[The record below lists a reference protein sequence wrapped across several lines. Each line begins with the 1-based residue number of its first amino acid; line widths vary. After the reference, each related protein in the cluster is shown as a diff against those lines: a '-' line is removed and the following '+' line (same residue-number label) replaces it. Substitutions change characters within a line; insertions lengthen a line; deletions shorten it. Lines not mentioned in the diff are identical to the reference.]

1 MKKFLSVIMSVVMAV
16 MGTSC
21 GAGSDVPAAEETSAA
36 ETSQAAVSET
46 EQTTVSEETEMTIS
60 RPELTKD
67 MKLIALT
74 FDDGPNLTTTNSV
87 IDKLE
92 KYGIVGSFFVIGN
105 NITGNENEGTARVM
119 KRAHDMGCEINSHS
133 QTHSD
138 MTKMTE
144 DEITAEIEFTSQ
156 KIEEITGEAPKFFRP
171 PYIAVNQTMF
181 DTIDMPFIA
190 GVGAEDWLDSVTAD
204 MRAQKILDQA
214 RDGGII
220 LLHDAQGNTM
230 TVEALDTII
239 PTLLD
244 EGYTFVTVS
253 ELFAAKEVE
262 PAKGIVYSNS
272 DQTTMYG
279 S

>member
-1 MKKFLSVIMSVVMAV
+1 MSVVMAV

-46 EQTTVSEETEMTIS
+46 AQTTVSEETEMTIS

-105 NITGNENEGTARVM
+105 NITGNESEGTARVM

>member
-21 GAGSDVPAAEETSAA
+21 GAGSDAPAAEETSAA

-92 KYGIVGSFFVIGN
+92 KYSIVGSFFVIGN
-105 NITGNENEGTARVM
+105 NITGNESEGTARVM

-138 MTKMTE
+138 MTKLTE